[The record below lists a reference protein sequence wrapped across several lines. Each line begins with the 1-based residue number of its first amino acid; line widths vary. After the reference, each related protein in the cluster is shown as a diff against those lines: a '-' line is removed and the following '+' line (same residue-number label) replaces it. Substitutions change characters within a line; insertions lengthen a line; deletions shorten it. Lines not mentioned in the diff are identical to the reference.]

1 MNLVCNVAQVDS
13 VLSADGRRPVRR
25 PQHSRIRGHRC
36 TASGKCFCAS
46 RNRQLVESPD
56 KKSAGGHKGV
66 VGAARALDPIPRRVS
81 GEGYL
86 LPR

>member
-1 MNLVCNVAQVDS
+1 MNLVCDVAQVDS
-13 VLSADGRRPVRR
+13 VLSADGRRPVRQ
-25 PQHSRIRGHRC
+25 PQHSRIRGQKC
-36 TASGKCFCAS
+36 ASG
-46 RNRQLVESPD
+46 NWQMEEGPD

-66 VGAARALDPIPRRVS
+66 VGAARALDPNPRRVP

>member
-1 MNLVCNVAQVDS
+1 MTATSLRWTRS
-13 VLSADGRRPVRR
+13 SPRTGGVLYAANSIAGFEAKDALLRFSQLATGR
-25 PQHSRIRGHRC
+25 
-36 TASGKCFCAS
+36 
-46 RNRQLVESPD
+46 EPD

-66 VGAARALDPIPRRVS
+66 VGAARALDPIPRRVP